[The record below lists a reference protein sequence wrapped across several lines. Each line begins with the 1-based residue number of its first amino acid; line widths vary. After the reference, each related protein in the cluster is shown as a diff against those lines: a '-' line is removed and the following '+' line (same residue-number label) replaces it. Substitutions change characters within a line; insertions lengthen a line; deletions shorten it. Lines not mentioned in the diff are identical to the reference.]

1 MDNKSLSHTKWKC
14 QYHIVFIPKY
24 RKKILYGR
32 VKNDVREIISTLC
45 KYKDVDIIAGA
56 VCVDHIHL
64 SVAIPPKISISN
76 FMGYLKGKSTLM
88 LYDRHPEL
96 QSKWDKAFWA
106 RGYYVE
112 TIGNITDEA
121 VQKYIKEQAEAIL
134 DRLGIAVSVFIDM
147 TYRQVI
153 MRDGVP
159 FSLDI
164 PDKLVARDS
173 ITQAEFDTMMQ
184 TGLAQA
190 KKNDSV
196 SVDEAF
202 NQLNAQICNG

>member
-1 MDNKSLSHTKWKC
+1 MEYVWAGRDHRSHSAGRPRLHDRFNHFLSRAPAAHWSATKTAN
-14 QYHIVFIPKY
+14 V
-24 RKKILYGR
+24 
-32 VKNDVREIISTLC
+32 T
-45 KYKDVDIIAGA
+45 
-56 VCVDHIHL
+56 
-64 SVAIPPKISISN
+64 
-76 FMGYLKGKSTLM
+76 
-88 LYDRHPEL
+88 
-96 QSKWDKAFWA
+96 A
-106 RGYYVE
+106 R
-112 TIGNITDEA
+112 IQPN
-121 VQKYIKEQAEAIL
+121 IKEQAEAIL
-134 DRLGIAVSVFIDM
+134 DRLGIPVSVFIDM

-164 PDKLVARDS
+164 PDKLVTRDS

-202 NQLNAQICNG
+202 NQLKSEI